1 MIRDLDAVSLTF
13 TLWEQSRKDLLALE
27 EKLIH
32 IRRQPSRNVEEIEV
46 LDQQLSIQRVRTE
59 RLLGQAIEALR
70 DYRQRGNTGA

>member
-27 EKLIH
+27 DKLIE
-32 IRRQPSRNVEEIEV
+32 IRRTPSRNVEEVEQ
-46 LDQQLSIQRVRTE
+46 LDEQLSILRVRTE

-70 DYRQRGNTGA
+70 DYRQRGNTGT